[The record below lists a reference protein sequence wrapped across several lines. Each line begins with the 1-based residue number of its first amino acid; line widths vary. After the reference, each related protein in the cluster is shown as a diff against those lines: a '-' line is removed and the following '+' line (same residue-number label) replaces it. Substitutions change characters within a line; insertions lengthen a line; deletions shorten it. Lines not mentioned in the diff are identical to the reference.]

1 MIGIIGAGRFG
12 RLMAGYLAADFA
24 VGICSRRRPA
34 AKLEQAGVVLESL
47 EDVCR
52 RRVVIPAV
60 PISALAQVL
69 QQIAPLIRK
78 DALVMDVCSV
88 KIFPSR
94 LMARLLPESVSILA
108 SHPMF
113 GPDSA
118 AESLNGK
125 KIVVCPQRIG
135 MRLFHR
141 IKIYLAGKGLAVIE
155 TSPEEHDR
163 QIAFSLALT
172 HFLGRTLSRC
182 GAAPMPIDTEGYQ
195 RLLYTLETVEH
206 DTWQLFEDMHRYN
219 PFARQARESF
229 LTAARDIH
237 HGLIDKNEVPE
248 TS

>member
-24 VGICSRRRPA
+24 VGVCSRRPPTA
-34 AKLEQAGVVLESL
+34 ELERAGVVFESL
-47 EDVCR
+47 ADVCR
-52 RRVVIPAV
+52 RRIVIPAV
-60 PISALAQVL
+60 PISALERVL
-69 QQIAPLIRK
+69 GQIAPLLLPR
-78 DALVMDVCSV
+78 ALVMDVCSV
-88 KIFPSR
+88 KIYPSR

-118 AESLNGK
+118 ADSLAGK

-141 IKIYLAGKGLAVIE
+141 IKVYLATKGLAVIE
-155 TSPEEHDR
+155 TSPAEHDR

-172 HFLGRTLSRC
+172 HFLGRSLSRC

-219 PFARQARESF
+219 PFARRAREAF
-229 LTAARDIH
+229 LTAAGEIH
-237 HGLIDKNEVPE
+237 RGLDEKSEIPE
-248 TS
+248 AS